1 MENEK
6 NDNYD
11 VFNMFKDRWALVAA
25 GDMENHNAC
34 TVGWGSMGT
43 LWSRPG
49 HDGRSVIVYLHP
61 SRYTRQLV
69 QNSDYFT
76 VSFFPDEYK
85 KALGYMGSHSGRN
98 EDKVAGAGLTPV
110 EMGESIGFKEAQ
122 LTFVCRKLYQHM
134 LSKDDLA
141 PEIQEYY
148 KNNQKAFPLDEN
160 GDWQPHWVFVGEVT
174 DTVRK

>member
-1 MENEK
+1 MENGK
-6 NDNYD
+6 NENYE

-49 HDGRSVIVYLHP
+49 HDGKSVIVYLHP

-85 KALGYMGSHSGRN
+85 KTGIHGISFRPERRQSSR
-98 EDKVAGAGLTPV
+98 
-110 EMGESIGFKEAQ
+110 
-122 LTFVCRKLYQHM
+122 CRPY
-134 LSKDDLA
+134 A
-141 PEIQEYY
+141 C
-148 KNNQKAFPLDEN
+148 
-160 GDWQPHWVFVGEVT
+160 
-174 DTVRK
+174 